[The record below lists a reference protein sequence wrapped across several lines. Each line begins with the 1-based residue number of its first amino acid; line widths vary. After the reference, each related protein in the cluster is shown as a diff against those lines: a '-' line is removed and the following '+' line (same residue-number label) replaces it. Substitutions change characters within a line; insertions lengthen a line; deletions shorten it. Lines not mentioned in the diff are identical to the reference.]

1 MRLAVLGLALL
12 ALAACGTTKSQRGLS
27 GASIGAGVGLLGGP
41 GGVLVG
47 AAVGGSVGYL
57 TDKEDL
63 YLGEP
68 IWDN

>member
-1 MRLAVLGLALL
+1 MKRMIAGACVLM
-12 ALAACGTTKSQRGLS
+12 LAACGTTKSERGLS

-47 AAVGGSVGYL
+47 AAVGGGVGYL

-68 IWDN
+68 IWE

>member
-1 MRLAVLGLALL
+1 MRTILLGASVLM
-12 ALAACGTTKSQRGLS
+12 LAACGTTKSERGLS

-68 IWDN
+68 IWE